1 MMKSILSVLL
11 TFPLFAL
18 AQSRPAPASGVQG
31 VILVGPVM
39 GGPTREGAPDAK
51 PLPATEFVVKQ
62 GDRVVTSFRTDQEG
76 HFQVSLGPGHYSVMR
91 KEGNGAM
98 GFYGPFEIEV
108 GQGKMASVEWK
119 CDSGMR

>member
-18 AQSRPAPASGVQG
+18 AQSSPAPASGVEG
-31 VILVGPVM
+31 VILISPVM

-51 PLPATEFVVKQ
+51 PLPATEFVVQQ
-62 GDRVVTSFRTDQEG
+62 GDRVVTSFRTDEKG
-76 HFQVSLGPGHYSVMR
+76 HFKVSLGAGHYSVVR
-91 KEGNGAM
+91 KEKSAVGS
-98 GFYGPFEIEV
+98 YGPFEVEV
-108 GQGKMASVEWK
+108 SEGKMKSVQWR